1 MFLKKL
7 NNSGNI
13 LLSALVF
20 GSIALTILVSVVS
33 GYAVSEN
40 RASVRKHNR
49 ELAFQIADAGINY
62 YRWHLAHDKED
73 YQDGTGVAGPYVHE
87 YYNKDNDLVGYYSLD
102 ITPPSSGSTVVTIES
117 TGWTIEQPESKRIIK
132 ARVGF
137 PALTDY
143 AFLTDTD
150 VWIGDSEITHGKFHA
165 NGGIRYDGTGDAPIT
180 SAVLTYTCQEH
191 HGCGEGQ
198 VKPGIWGDGTPQDLW
213 DFDVPAED
221 FDAVTVKLSEIERN
235 AGLSLS
241 SSGEQGWLLDFQSD
255 GTINVSKVASTYCYK
270 GKDINS
276 NKYYWF
282 CLDIRS
288 LGSTTNYPVPANG
301 YIYVE
306 DTVWV
311 EGTVNGRATVGTGEG
326 ESIILNDDI
335 LYQEKN
341 GENVLGLIASENILI
356 PYNSPNDLEIDAAIL
371 AQNGAAKRYYYPGD
385 TKDTLSIYGSVITAG
400 SWTWSWVSGGG
411 SVVSG
416 YENTNSIYD
425 VNLTYN
431 PPPGFPVGSEYNLIT
446 WEEVK

>member
-1 MFLKKL
+1 MFFKRF

-20 GSIALTILVSVVS
+20 GSIAMTILVSVVS

-73 YQDGTGVAGPYVHE
+73 YQDGTGEDGIYLHE
-87 YYNKDNDLVGYYSLD
+87 YYDKDNNLIGYYSLN

-117 TGWTIEQPESKRIIK
+117 TGWTIEQPESDRILK

-143 AFLTDTD
+143 AFLTDAD
-150 VWIGDSEITHGKFHA
+150 AWIGDSEVTHGKFHA
-165 NGGIRYDGTGDAPIT
+165 NGGIRYDGVGDAPIT

-191 HGCGEGQ
+191 HGCGGGQ
-198 VKPGIWGDGTPQDLW
+198 AKPGIWGDGTSNLW
-213 DFDVPAED
+213 NFDVPAED
-221 FDAVTVKLSEIERN
+221 FDAVTVKLSEIEQN
-235 AGLSLS
+235 AGLSFS
-241 SSGEQGWLLDFQSD
+241 SSGKQGWFFDFQSD
-255 GTINVSKVASTYCYK
+255 GTINVQKVNSTNCYK
-270 GKDINS
+270 GQDVND
-276 NKYYWF
+276 NKKYWF

-288 LGSTTNYPVPANG
+288 LGSVINYPMPANG

-311 EGTVNGRATVGTGEG
+311 EGTVNGRATIGTGED

-335 LYQEKN
+335 IYQEKN
-341 GENVLGLIASENILI
+341 GEHVLGLIASENILI
-356 PYNSPNDLEIDAAIL
+356 PHDSPNDLEIDAAIL
-371 AQNGAAKRYYYPGD
+371 AQNGAAKRYYYSGN
-385 TKDTLSIYGSVITAG
+385 TKDNLSIYGSVITAG
-400 SWTWSWVSGGG
+400 AWTWSWVSGGG

-416 YENTNSIYD
+416 YKNTTSNYD